1 MLQRLYEQREP
12 VSAALSNLNSD
23 TAPLTSL
30 EYVIIQQSL
39 SLHPFKL

>member
-1 MLQRLYEQREP
+1 MEQHIRHASEP